1 MLQNFSE
8 VGPEFV
14 LPNLC
19 AYMFELALDADF
31 GCEVVDPQD
40 IGVWGECVPARTG
53 VCVGGGGGGGGACMR
68 QIDVYTIFNLAMKQL
83 MACNSPLQHALC
95 TC

>member
-1 MLQNFSE
+1 MVLQNFSE

-19 AYMFELALDADF
+19 ADMFELALDADF
-31 GCEVVDPQD
+31 SCEVVDPQD

-53 VCVGGGGGGGGACMR
+53 VCVCVCVLGGGGGGGGD
-68 QIDVYTIFNLAMKQL
+68 I
-83 MACNSPLQHALC
+83 
-95 TC
+95 